1 MPKTSLVDIEA
12 FRAAAKGGA
21 RPEGGVLRASTQA
34 PVATDAERTLRFC
47 FSDGSIDRA
56 GDTIDPNGW
65 ETGRFLANPVALWA
79 HNSYDPPIGRAGNL
93 TVSGAKL
100 IGDITFATAEE
111 YAFADTIYR
120 LLKGGYINAVS
131 VGFIP
136 LDWSWSDDKERPYGI
151 DFKKQEL
158 LEISPCPVP
167 CNANALIEARAAGI
181 DTAPLVGWAEKVLDQ
196 GGMLLV
202 PKAELEQLRKSA
214 TATTRYYVEASKALT
229 ADAANRIG
237 KKVREWLA
245 SPEKVL
251 CLDAGMTLKVIG
263 ADGTVGKAGRTL
275 SAKNEADLRA
285 AADLLSGVLKQVEP
299 DLEAAAEAD
308 PEADP
313 GEAAESDKAADQ
325 VQPADAGRAL
335 RARRARALRHAIAA

>member
-93 TVSGAKL
+93 TVTGAKL
-100 IGDITFATAEE
+100 MGDITFATAEE

-202 PKAELEQLRKSA
+202 PKAELEQLRKD
-214 TATTRYYVEASKALT
+214 
-229 ADAANRIG
+229 ADPTQAVHR
-237 KKVREWLA
+237 
-245 SPEKVL
+245 
-251 CLDAGMTLKVIG
+251 
-263 ADGTVGKAGRTL
+263 AGRTL